1 MSYPV
6 KQINTMFSDFERLSL
21 HLLPFDLFLEP
32 NTNDENLISCVY
44 NKAGISYMFLIKAL
58 RCIRQG
64 HD

>member
-1 MSYPV
+1 
-6 KQINTMFSDFERLSL
+6 MFSDFERLSL
-21 HLLPFDLFLEP
+21 QLLPFDLFLEP

>member
-1 MSYPV
+1 
-6 KQINTMFSDFERLSL
+6 MFSDFERLSL